1 MESKMFDYIISEEA
15 KKIKDE
21 VRNFVRDEVPHAL
34 LRQMD
39 KEEVNYPIEFL
50 QKLGKYNL
58 IAMRTP
64 KEFGGRGLN
73 WECEVVALEEIGV
86 LGSSLPCLFSLPI
99 ICGEALNFFG
109 TEEQKL
115 KYLKPM
121 CEGKKYTAE
130 ALTEPRGGSDFFGS
144 TCIAIKEGDYYVLN
158 GEKRF
163 VVGAEGA
170 DFFLVYARTNI
181 DPKADPHTALSLF
194 IVDRTEGVST
204 EYLYGLL
211 GTRGGGAGRLKFS
224 DVKVP
229 KENIILGEGAGGKI
243 FYQMMVP
250 ERLTTA
256 AGSLG
261 SARACLR
268 IATKYS
274 TKRKAFG
281 QTIKN
286 FQAVN
291 FNIADSITLLDAA
304 RSIVLN
310 TARTIDSGAPSA
322 LQRRLVSESKKF
334 STKACW
340 KVINNA
346 MQVMGGIGYTT
357 VYPIER
363 ILRDSRI
370 GEIWTGTTEIMNLII
385 QHEYYKELLS
395 EKWLGRD
402 VEKDAIDSDAE
413 EEKNFG

>member
-1 MESKMFDYIISEEA
+1 MFDYIISEEA
-15 KKIKDE
+15 KKIKEE
-21 VRNFVRDEVPHAL
+21 VRAFVRDEVPPSL
-34 LRQMD
+34 IKKMD
-39 KEEVNYPIEFL
+39 QNEVQYPTEYL
-50 QKLGKYNL
+50 QNLGKHNL

-64 KEFGGRGLN
+64 KEYGGRGLS
-73 WECEVVALEEIGV
+73 WEGEVCALEEVGV
-86 LGSSLPCLFSLPI
+86 LGSSLPCLYSLPI
-99 ICGEALNFFG
+99 IVGDAFNFFG
-109 TEEQKL
+109 NHEQKI

-121 CEGKKYTAE
+121 CEGKKFTAE
-130 ALTEPRGGSDFFGS
+130 ALTEPRGGSDFFGA
-144 TCIAIKEGDYYVLN
+144 TCTAEKEGDYYILN

-163 VVGAEGA
+163 VVGGEGA
-170 DFFLVYARTNI
+170 DFFLVYARTNLE
-181 DPKADPHTALSLF
+181 PKADPHTALSLF
-194 IVDRTEGVST
+194 IVDRTEGVSA
-204 EYLYGLL
+204 EYLFGLL
-211 GTRGGGAGRLKFS
+211 GTRGGGASRIKFTN
-224 DVKVP
+224 VKVP

-261 SARACLR
+261 SARTCLH
-268 IATKYS
+268 IATKYT

-281 QTIKN
+281 QEIKN

-310 TARTIDSGAPSA
+310 TARTIDAGAPPA

-395 EKWLGRD
+395 DKWLDRD
-402 VEKDAIDSDAE
+402 VEKDAIDSDAV
-413 EEKNFG
+413 EEKHFG

>member
-1 MESKMFDYIISEEA
+1 MFDYILSEEA
-15 KKIKDE
+15 KKIKEE
-21 VRNFVRDEVPHAL
+21 VRAFIKDEVPHSL
-34 LRQMD
+34 LKKMD
-39 KEEVNYPIEFL
+39 KEEINYPTEFL
-50 QKLGKYNL
+50 KKLGEHNL
-58 IAMRTP
+58 IGLRFP
-64 KEFGGRGLN
+64 KEYGGRDLN
-73 WECEVVALEEIGV
+73 WECEVAALEEVGV
-86 LGSSLPCLFSLPI
+86 LGSALPCLYSLPI
-99 ICGEALNFFG
+99 ITGEAMNMFG
-109 TEEQKL
+109 TKEQKL

-121 CEGKKYTAE
+121 CEGKKFTAE
-130 ALTEPRGGSDFFGS
+130 ALTEPRGGSDFFGA
-144 TCIAIKEGDYYVLN
+144 TCTAEKEGDYYILN

-170 DFFLVYARTNI
+170 DFFLVYARTNL
-181 DPKADPHTALSLF
+181 DPKADSHTALSLF

-204 EYLYGLL
+204 EYIYGLL
-211 GTRGGGAGRLKFS
+211 GTRGGGAGRLKFTN
-224 DVKVP
+224 VKVP

-243 FYQMMVP
+243 FYQMMIP

-281 QTIKN
+281 QPIKN

-291 FNIADSITLLDAA
+291 FKIADSITLLDAA

-310 TARTIDSGAPSA
+310 TAKTIDAKAPAA

-346 MQVMGGIGYTT
+346 MQIMGGIGYTT

-370 GEIWTGTTEIMNLII
+370 GEIWTGTSEIMSLII
-385 QHEYYKELLS
+385 QHEYYKEILS
-395 EKWLGRD
+395 EKWVSRD
-402 VEKDAIDSDAE
+402 VEKDAIDADHE
-413 EEKNFG
+413 EEKNYG

>member
-1 MESKMFDYIISEEA
+1 LY
-15 KKIKDE
+15 
-21 VRNFVRDEVPHAL
+21 
-34 LRQMD
+34 
-39 KEEVNYPIEFL
+39 
-50 QKLGKYNL
+50 
-58 IAMRTP
+58 
-64 KEFGGRGLN
+64 
-73 WECEVVALEEIGV
+73 
-86 LGSSLPCLFSLPI
+86 SLPI
-99 ICGEALNFFG
+99 ITGEAMNFFG

-115 KYLKPM
+115 NYLKPM
-121 CEGKKYTAE
+121 CEGKKFTAE
-130 ALTEPRGGSDFFGS
+130 ALTELRGGSDFFGA
-144 TCIAIKEGDYYVLN
+144 TCTAVKEGDHYLLN

-170 DFFLVYARTNI
+170 DFFLVYARTSL
-181 DPKADPHTALSLF
+181 DPKADPHKALSLF
-194 IVDRTEGVST
+194 IVDRSEGVNT
-204 EYLYGLL
+204 EYVYGLL
-211 GTRGGGAGRLKFS
+211 GTRGGGAGRLKFK

-229 KENIILGEGAGGKI
+229 KENLILEEGAGGRI

-261 SARACLR
+261 SARTCLH

-281 QTIKN
+281 QTINN
-286 FQAVN
+286 FQAIN

-304 RSIVLN
+304 RSLVLN
-310 TARTIDSGAPSA
+310 TAKMIDAGAPPSV
-322 LQRRLVSESKKF
+322 QRRLVSEAKKF
-334 STKACW
+334 STKSCW

-346 MQVMGGIGYTT
+346 MQIMGGIGYTT

-395 EKWLGRD
+395 EKWMDRD
-402 VEKDAIDSDAE
+402 VEKDAIDADHE
-413 EEKNFG
+413 EEKHYG